1 MFTSL
6 SIKDLQYKIFLYLF
20 LLLVIIT
27 RSQLDAQR
35 IKFKHLT
42 TEDGLSQSTIA
53 CILQDSK
60 GFMWFGTQDGLNKF
74 DGYHFTIY
82 RYDPDNPGSISGNSV
97 TTIFE
102 DSEHNLWIGTEGGLS
117 FFNRTDNIFINYSHD
132 ENNPNSISNNNVYII
147 FEDSKKNLWVGTN
160 GGGLNL
166 FDRAS
171 ERFIRFNHDENNP
184 KSLSSNDIYTIF
196 EDSRNNL
203 WIGSW
208 HGDLNLFDKEN
219 NTFYHYYY
227 KNKKLSDN
235 IIRDITEDRD
245 GNILIGTHGDGLYKM
260 VLTKNGEYNFS
271 RYIHNSKNINSLS
284 GNAVFAVLED
294 SQGRLWIGTE
304 NEGLN
309 LFNRENNK
317 FVHYKTDVFDNKN
330 ISHNSIWS
338 LFEDKT
344 GNIWIGTFAGG
355 INMIPRYGGYFN
367 HYKLIPGKKGSL
379 SNNAVTSFYEDSKN
393 NFWVGTDGGGLNLF
407 NREKES
413 FIHYNTHN
421 SNIRSDAILS
431 IYEDSKGNLWIGT
444 WGGGLNLF
452 DRKNGKF
459 IQYTKESHRL
469 SENNI
474 FSILEDKNGVL
485 WVGVHWG
492 GISYFDR
499 TRNRFINYTPR
510 NSALI
515 DDRVRVIIEDIYG
528 YLWVGS
534 DLGLS
539 VFDPKTKTFV
549 TYCHDENNEKSI
561 SKGRVMSIIE
571 TDDSTLWIG
580 TTGGLNKFNR
590 KLQNFT
596 SYQVKDG
603 LPNDAIKGIREDDEG
618 FLWLSTNRGL
628 SRLNPK
634 TKEFR
639 NFDISDGLQANEFYQ
654 CSHYKSKSGELFF
667 GGVNGFNVFHPK
679 DLVHNPYIPPII
691 ITDFRI
697 FNKPVEIAKD
707 SPLHTHISETD
718 QITLS
723 YKHSVISFEFTAL
736 NYISSDKNEYSYKLE
751 GFDLEWNYI
760 GSKRSATYTNL
771 DPGDYVFRVKGS
783 NNDRIW
789 NEEGTS
795 IKISITPPFWQTW
808 WFRILLF
815 ITIIMT
821 IFTIH
826 KIRVRNIE
834 AQRRDLEIKVKER
847 THQLSEKAEALE
859 QAKKETDNILHNVEE
874 GFFILNNEYHI
885 SSQYSSILESIFS
898 QKTLA
903 QLNLIDFLREKIKPG
918 ELENTKA
925 YLDLLFQDNTI
936 EESIEDLNPLVD
948 IEFIFHKGD
957 SKISKYLDFGFKRI
971 KEKENKEI
979 ELIATVR
986 DVTEQVLLAKQLK
999 EEEARRERLL
1009 QLILGI
1015 LNVEPEMLHEFSESA
1030 KRELEFIDS
1039 ILNAPKIDDYEAL
1052 LIKMYRATHLI
1063 KGNARLLNIDYFAQ
1077 AAHKF
1082 EDMISEVQKKTRIDK
1097 KDLEPLRGK
1106 LFELQTG
1113 IEEMEKVIERL
1124 GKVLKHKKGKQRTD
1138 TRALFRSLENLINSF
1153 SSDLGKKIKFSYKN
1167 FKYSLIP
1174 EKYHLLVKEVLI
1186 QLVRNS
1192 ISHGIESPEERKRLR
1207 KPAVGKI
1214 EIATFKKD
1222 DTIGF
1227 RLRDDGRGI
1236 QLEKLKEKALQSGK
1250 WNANEINKW
1259 DTQKVVDL
1267 IFTSGISTARYV
1279 GMVAGRGVGLEGVKH
1294 RIQEHH
1300 GEISVRFDQGK
1311 YCEFEICL
1319 PLAS

>member
-6 SIKDLQYKIFLYLF
+6 SIKDLQYKIIHCLF
-20 LLLVIIT
+20 LLLIIVISS
-27 RSQLDAQR
+27 RLNAQR
-35 IKFKHLT
+35 LKFKHLT

-60 GFMWFGTQDGLNKF
+60 GFIWFGTQDGLNKY
-74 DGYHFTIY
+74 DGHKFTIY
-82 RYDPDNPGSISGNSV
+82 RHDPKDSTSIGGNSIF
-97 TTIFE
+97 TIIE
-102 DSEHNLWIGTEGGLS
+102 DSKNNLWIGTEGGLDLY
-117 FFNRTDNIFINYSHD
+117 NRSENIFYHYKYE
-132 ENNPNSISNNNVYII
+132 ENNPNSLSNNEIYYI
-147 FEDSKKNLWVGTN
+147 FEDSQKNLWIGTN

-166 FDRAS
+166 LDREN
-171 ERFIRFNHDENNP
+171 ERFICYKHDENNP
-184 KSLSSNDIYTIF
+184 NSLSSNDIYTIF
-196 EDSRNNL
+196 EDSRKNL

-208 HGDLNLFDKEN
+208 HGDLDLFNTEN
-219 NTFYHYYY
+219 NTFHHYYY

-235 IIRDITEDRD
+235 IIRDIMEDKD

-260 VLTKNGEYNFS
+260 FLTKNGEYKFS

-284 GNAVFAVLED
+284 GNAVFTVLED

-309 LFNRENNK
+309 LYNRENNK
-317 FVHYKTDVFDNKN
+317 FVHYKTDVFDNKS

-338 LFEDKT
+338 LYEDKT

-379 SNNAVTSFYEDSKN
+379 SNNAVTSFFEDSKN

-407 NREKES
+407 NREKGT
-413 FIHYNTHN
+413 FIHYDTHN
-421 SNIRSDAILS
+421 SNIASDAILS

-459 IQYTKESHRL
+459 IQYTKESHQL

-474 FSILEDKNGVL
+474 FSILEDKNEVL

-499 TRNRFINYTPR
+499 NLNRFINYTPR

-515 DDRVRVIIEDIYG
+515 DDRVRVIIEDKYG

-534 DLGLS
+534 DLGIS
-539 VFDPKTKTFV
+539 VFDPKMKTFA
-549 TYCHDENNEKSI
+549 TYCHDEDKEKSI

-603 LPNDAIKGIREDDEG
+603 LPNDAIKGIIEDENG
-618 FLWLSTNRGL
+618 CLWLSTNRGL

-634 TKEFR
+634 TGIFK
-639 NFDISDGLQANEFYQ
+639 NYDVSDGLQANEFYQ
-654 CSHYKSKSGELFF
+654 CSYYKSNEGELFF
-667 GGVNGFNVFHPK
+667 GGVNGFSLFNPK
-679 DLVHNPYIPPII
+679 DIINNPYIPPIV
-691 ITDFRI
+691 ITGFQI
-697 FNKPVEIAKD
+697 FNKSVKISKN
-707 SPLHTHISETD
+707 SPLKTHISEAKS
-718 QITLS
+718 IRLS
-723 YKHSVISFEFTAL
+723 YKHSVLTFEFTAL
-736 NYISSDKNEYSYKLE
+736 NYISSDKNQYRYKLE
-751 GFDLEWNYI
+751 GFDQDWNYV
-760 GSKRSATYTNL
+760 GSKNNATYTNL
-771 DPGDYVFRVKGS
+771 DPGEYIFKVKGS
-783 NNDRIW
+783 NNDGIW
-789 NEEGTS
+789 NEQGTS
-795 IKISITPPFWQTW
+795 IKIIITPPFWKTW
-808 WFRILLF
+808 WFQILLF
-815 ITIIMT
+815 MTIIMA
-821 IFTIH
+821 IFSVH

-834 AQRRDLEIKVKER
+834 TQRRELEIKVEER

-885 SSQYSSILESIFS
+885 SSQYSSVLESILS
-898 QKTLA
+898 NKKLA

-918 ELENTKA
+918 EVENTKA
-925 YLDLLFQDNTI
+925 YLDLLFQENII

-948 IEFIFHKGD
+948 IEFTFHKGD
-957 SKISKYLDFGFKRI
+957 SKKSKYLDFSFKRI
-971 KEKENKEI
+971 KEKEDKAI
-979 ELIATVR
+979 ELIVTVR
-986 DVTEQVLLAKQLK
+986 DVTEQVLLAKRLK

-1039 ILNAPKIDDYEAL
+1039 VLNGVKIQDYEGL
-1052 LIKMYRATHLI
+1052 LVKMYRATHLI
-1063 KGNARLLNIDYFAQ
+1063 KGNAKLLNIDYFAQ
-1077 AAHKF
+1077 SAHQF
-1082 EDMISEVQKKTRIDK
+1082 EDMISEVQKKTRIDE

-1124 GKVLKHKKGKQRTD
+1124 GKVLKHKKGKRKTD

-1167 FKYSLIP
+1167 FKHSLIP

-1222 DTIGF
+1222 GNIGF

-1236 QLEKLKEKALQSGK
+1236 QLEKLKEKAVQSGK
-1250 WNANEINKW
+1250 WDANEINKW
-1259 DTQKVVDL
+1259 DTKKVVDL
-1267 IFTSGISTARYV
+1267 IFTSGISTARFV